1 MVNFEKNNILWQ
13 IFLWWGSWHIIS
25 FFLGNGYQ
33 HFNQFLIRAIPN
45 ILAFAMVVIINIKF
59 LLPKLFFKKKI
70 FAFICMGIV
79 LLILASFLVYG
90 CFYPL
95 LEGLD
100 LIDGPRG
107 KPAINRPRP
116 PTGIKWIGRFTP
128 FIITFLGSTIIEIVR
143 FANRKEKE
151 TIRLEKERLNSELKF
166 LKSQV
171 NPHFLFNALNN
182 IYSLSVIQAP
192 QTPESIMQLSEIL
205 RYMVYDSN
213 EEKVPLKSEINYIN
227 NFVDLKKLK
236 DSRGMNVELN
246 LEEPTQKIL
255 IAPLLFI
262 PFVENA
268 FKHSK
273 VENLKKGYIR
283 ISLISNHQW
292 IEFKV
297 DNSLPTESFTK
308 DEVGGVGLENTRK
321 RLQLLYPD
329 GHHELEIKQT
339 DDAFKVR
346 LKIATS

>member
-1 MVNFEKNNILWQ
+1 M
-13 IFLWWGSWHIIS
+13 
-25 FFLGNGYQ
+25 
-33 HFNQFLIRAIPN
+33 
-45 ILAFAMVVIINIKF
+45 
-59 LLPKLFFKKKI
+59 
-70 FAFICMGIV
+70 
-79 LLILASFLVYG
+79 
-90 CFYPL
+90 
-95 LEGLD
+95 
-100 LIDGPRG
+100 
-107 KPAINRPRP
+107 
-116 PTGIKWIGRFTP
+116 
-128 FIITFLGSTIIEIVR
+128 
-143 FANRKEKE
+143 
-151 TIRLEKERLNSELKF
+151 
-166 LKSQV
+166 
-171 NPHFLFNALNN
+171 
-182 IYSLSVIQAP
+182 
-192 QTPESIMQLSEIL
+192 
-205 RYMVYDSN
+205 
-213 EEKVPLKSEINYIN
+213 KSEINYIN

-329 GHHELEIKQT
+329 GQHELEIKQT